1 PPTPTVQGFWWTLR
15 GTDAETSPFG
25 APRAASHGVGRQEEL
40 PDPTVPG
47 STSSAT
53 NLSMVVS
60 AGPWSSEKAEM
71 SILEINEK
79 LRPQLAEKKQQFR
92 NIKEKFLVTQ
102 VKQNKYSKI
111 YRLTITKCK
120 DLIKSMLRDELQFKG
135 EKLAEQLKQA
145 EELRQ
150 YKVLVHS
157 QLREKLREGRDASC
171 SLTQHLQA
179 LLTLDEPDKSQWRD
193 RQEQLAEG
201 CRLAQHLVHK
211 LSSANGQGEDADVQV
226 EEAEKV
232 QDSEV
237 QKAKE
242 REVPEDLLEE
252 CAVTCSNSH
261 VPCDSNQPHRNTK
274 ITFDEDKFNSPFIDS
289 SSHDEWADAVH
300 IIPGSLSFPCVS
312 CLCLVLLCHPD
323 WSIQV
328 ILLPQPPE
336 PHLNLFAGHWCDEV
350 KKEDQEATGPRLH
363 LRTSTNCPTHPR
375 EMNAVP
381 QLKMQKS
388 PIFCSVVSD
397 FLWLILYFFYF
408 SGLSWELLEVVDPE
422 EQHIGFS
429 LDVDEIEKYQEGEED
444 QNPPCPRLNS
454 VLVEVEEPGVLQDS
468 LDRCYSTSSTYF
480 ELPDSF
486 QHYRSAFYSFE
497 EQHISL
503 SLDMDNRFFTLTVI
517 RLHLV
522 FQMGVIFPH

>member
-40 PDPTVPG
+40 PDPT
-47 STSSAT
+47 
-53 NLSMVVS
+53 
-60 AGPWSSEKAEM
+60 EYE
-71 SILEINEK
+71 E
-79 LRPQLAEKKQQFR
+79 
-92 NIKEKFLVTQ
+92 
-102 VKQNKYSKI
+102 
-111 YRLTITKCK
+111 CK

-300 IIPGSLSFPCVS
+300 IIPGSLSFPCR
-312 CLCLVLLCHPD
+312 
-323 WSIQV
+323 
-328 ILLPQPPE
+328 

-350 KKEDQEATGPRLH
+350 KKEDQEATGP
-363 LRTSTNCPTHPR
+363 SS
-375 EMNAVP
+375 EKFD
-381 QLKMQKS
+381 QLKPSSLNSSKS
-388 PIFCSVVSD
+388 FSIQLCSVVSD